1 MNTKDRSRVN
11 IYFGVEAIVKESR
24 HVVLD
29 KLTRKP
35 VGFWMYRNITEIRYI
50 WSS

>member
-1 MNTKDRSRVN
+1 MKTKGRSRVK
-11 IYFGVEAIVKESR
+11 IYFRVEDIVKEGC